1 VGWVEALRYA
11 HLYLDEHLEEARRN
25 SATGDRIILLPLH
38 YIDSI
43 ECTQV
48 IKPKSSGI
56 SATSSPI
63 LKPATS

>member
-1 VGWVEALRYA
+1 MGWVQALRYA
-11 HLYLDEHLEEARRN
+11 YVPVGEHLEEARRK
-25 SATGDRIILLPLH
+25 SVTGDRTILLPLH

-43 ECTQV
+43 EWTQV

-63 LKPATS
+63 SKPVTS